1 MKKNVEIIAARY
13 QLLNSSSTTQ
23 ICFND
28 PPDPS
33 NQPLDNDSVNVESYK
48 LQAQRFVRIVPF
60 LSVMRFLADGVSVS
74 REEEDEDQENSI
86 EAPAI
91 VSVLYSVGNRGS
103 AARDVNH
110 SWHPFHFS
118 PFISPFYPSDSSVQ
132 PLHLVAG
139 ELKEEGGGRGWKK
152 LKKEERRNGER
163 AGGSFHR
170 RAAFIDSRTSRSF
183 SAEPEFWT

>member
-1 MKKNVEIIAARY
+1 M
-13 QLLNSSSTTQ
+13 
-23 ICFND
+23 
-28 PPDPS
+28 
-33 NQPLDNDSVNVESYK
+33 
-48 LQAQRFVRIVPF
+48 RIVPF

-86 EAPAI
+86 GAPAI

-152 LKKEERRNGER
+152 LKKEERRKSRRQFSSASGVHRFANFSFFFRR
-163 AGGSFHR
+163 AGILDLIKLTTR
-170 RAAFIDSRTSRSF
+170 
-183 SAEPEFWT
+183 